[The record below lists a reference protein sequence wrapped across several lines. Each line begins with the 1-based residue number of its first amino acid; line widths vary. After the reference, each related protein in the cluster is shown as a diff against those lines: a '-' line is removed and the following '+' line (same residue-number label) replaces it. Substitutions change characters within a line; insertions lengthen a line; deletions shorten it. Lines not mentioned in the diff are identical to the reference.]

1 MKTQIILIGGFCEMI
16 EHCQECGFEIIGIV
30 DVSDKDAT
38 AYGLP
43 YLENDEAFLLKADEF
58 RSYPL
63 VITPDAPKIREKIVA
78 RYREA
83 GFSFAQVVSPSAK
96 VSRTAK
102 LGEGVV
108 IQAGCMISAQTTI
121 GNFVRMNM
129 GARVFHESVI
139 GDFVT
144 LAPDAFVGGK
154 VKIGKKSYIGMR
166 SVVMSNK
173 LVGSCT
179 MIGAGAVVTK
189 DVETGTTVAG
199 VPARKM
205 GE

>member
-1 MKTQIILIGGFCEMI
+1 MI

-30 DVSDKDAT
+30 DVSDKDAA

-43 YLENDEAFLLKADEF
+43 YLGNDEAFLVKADAF

-63 VITPDAPKIREKIVA
+63 VITPDAPKIREKIA
-78 RYREA
+78 TRYREA
-83 GFSFAQVVSPSAK
+83 GFFFAQMISPSAK
-96 VSRTAK
+96 ISRTAK
-102 LGEGVV
+102 LGDGVI

-154 VKIGKKSYIGMR
+154 VTVGTKSYIGMR

-173 LVGSCT
+173 VVGSCA

-189 DVETGTTVAG
+189 DVEAGVTVAG

-205 GE
+205 GQ